1 MGAELFVLC
10 AVCGAGGYDVS
21 GNLLCDEQQDGFAGW
36 YGRGG
41 WTGLQAQKPACCC
54 AGRGPGGTGGGMFM
68 NGMRKAQ
75 SEDARFVYERM
86 CDLEERVFDWQVFE
100 PLYLE
105 QLKDETM
112 DSLIFE
118 VDGKRAGYAA
128 VRYGTYL
135 HHCVR
140 TAELIELNVDET
152 RRDQGIGQAFF
163 EEIVRL
169 AKEKGCAELALAT
182 NQKRKRAHRFY
193 EKNGMKATHFTYTK
207 NI

>member
-10 AVCGAGGYDVS
+10 AVCGAGGHDVS
-21 GNLLCDEQQDGFAGW
+21 GNLLCDEQQDGFVGW

-54 AGRGPGGTGGGMFM
+54 AGRGPGGTGGGMFI
-68 NGMRKAQ
+68 NGMRRAQ

-100 PLYLE
+100 LLYLE

-140 TAELIELNVDET
+140 TAELIELDVDET
-152 RRDQGIGQAFF
+152 CRDQGIGHAFLRKSF
-163 EEIVRL
+163 GSQRKKDVRNWRWPRIRNGNGRIVF
-169 AKEKGCAELALAT
+169 T
-182 NQKRKRAHRFY
+182 RKT
-193 EKNGMKATHFTYTK
+193 E
-207 NI
+207 

>member
-1 MGAELFVLC
+1 
-10 AVCGAGGYDVS
+10 
-21 GNLLCDEQQDGFAGW
+21 
-36 YGRGG
+36 
-41 WTGLQAQKPACCC
+41 
-54 AGRGPGGTGGGMFM
+54 M
-68 NGMRKAQ
+68 NGMRRAQ

-140 TAELIELNVDET
+140 TAELIELDVDET

-169 AKEKGCAELALAT
+169 AKEKGCVELALAT